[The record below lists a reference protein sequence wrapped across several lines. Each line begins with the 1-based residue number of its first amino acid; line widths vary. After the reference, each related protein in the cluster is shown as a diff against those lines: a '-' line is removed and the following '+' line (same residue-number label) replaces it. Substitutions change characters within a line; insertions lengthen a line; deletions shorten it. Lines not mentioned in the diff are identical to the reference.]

1 VLAPKEANPKICH
14 FIFFETMLLKG
25 DKETPSTPLYN
36 RPNNKNDISIPLSA
50 MARLSELATLSHAS
64 PHLISFSNT
73 SVP

>member
-1 VLAPKEANPKICH
+1 
-14 FIFFETMLLKG
+14 MLLKG